1 MNVVCSLKRIRK
13 ERGLTQGELS
23 ELTGID
29 RISITR
35 YETGKIT
42 PGGKALRKLAMAL
55 DVSVDEIIGEEETDH
70 AEAEEDRGGEAA
82 GRVGGGGQE
91 AEGPDLRV
99 ARDDGPHPGGAGGD
113 DGPEPGDDV
122 QPAGAAGDLAPG
134 GTEKIKIHYRR
145 GGDIVMT
152 YEKYYWQEGPI
163 VNADRWMK
171 WEALRIFMNTLQAA
185 KLANKSIR
193 RENRRIRRTQ
203 RGKWM

>member
-1 MNVVCSLKRIRK
+1 MLKLREYRLKANMSLVNMAQEIGKTPVTVSRYESGKREPDIAT
-13 ERGLTQGELS
+13 L
-23 ELTGID
+23 I
-29 RISITR
+29 RIS
-35 YETGKIT
+35 EVLGVS
-42 PGGKALRKLAMAL
+42 L
-55 DVSVDEIIGEEETDH
+55 DELLGREEDH
-70 AEAEEDRGGEAA
+70 AEAEEDRGGETA

-99 ARDDGPHPGGAGGD
+99 ARDDGPHPGGTGGD

-152 YEKYYWQEGPI
+152 YEKVYWQEGPI

-193 RENRRIRRTQ
+193 KENRRIRRTQ

>member
-42 PGGKALRKLAMAL
+42 PGGKALRKLARVLGVSL
-55 DVSVDEIIGEEETDH
+55 DELLGREADH

-82 GRVGGGGQE
+82 GRVGRGGQE
-91 AEGPDLRV
+91 TEGPDLRV

-113 DGPEPGDDV
+113 DGTEPGDDV

-134 GTEKIKIHYRR
+134 GAEKIKIHYRR

-152 YEKYYWQEGPI
+152 YERVYWQEGPI

-171 WEALRIFMNTLQAA
+171 WEALRIFINTLQAA
-185 KLANKSIR
+185 KLANRSIR
-193 RENRRIRRTQ
+193 KENRRIRRTQ